1 MIILRSITDGFDIL
15 LGSQYTQFSLAIAY
29 WVTLDSQDWEP
40 VYFAPESEYW
50 VAHDKWTFGLI
61 KMLFGLHIGLG
72 CLVKFHEIAKSDNTI
87 LTGIGLGFILIE
99 AADVFK
105 RHIFFNP
112 RAYDD
117 MTPAQERAVQMST
130 IEVLSYATI
139 MLSCAFYTFVR
150 VLFGP
155 KMG

>member
-1 MIILRSITDGFDIL
+1 M
-15 LGSQYTQFSLAIAY
+15 
-29 WVTLDSQDWEP
+29 V
-40 VYFAPESEYW
+40 
-50 VAHDKWTFGLI
+50 
-61 KMLFGLHIGLG
+61 FGLHIGIG
-72 CLVKFHEIAKSDNTI
+72 FLVKFHEIAKVDNSL
-87 LTGIGLGFILIE
+87 LTGISLGFILIE

-112 RAYDD
+112 RPYDD

-130 IEVLSYATI
+130 IEVLSYATVI
-139 MLSCAFYTFVR
+139 VSCAFYTFIR